1 MEGANRGV
9 KERRNNVL
17 AFLGRVTLGFSLII
31 LIEFFM
37 MAFESAWIKEPLINV
52 HDPTTD
58 IVLLVEL
65 AAILIGLFLTRTY
78 MFETTPITISDGF
91 FMVAL
96 AWLVVSL
103 LASIPYLAVSFP
115 QARLEPYKAIFEAV
129 SGITATGLT
138 AYSNVEVLPESILFW
153 RSLTEWIGGLGVVTM
168 FLGFIIHRVPVAMA
182 LYRGEGRESESIR
195 MGSVIELSK
204 RITMIYVALTLLAI
218 ALFRIFGM
226 STFDAINHA
235 MTAIAT
241 GGFSTKN
248 NSLAGYSVYL
258 HYSAIFIM
266 FLGAISF
273 DSHLKVFQNIK
284 NLKRFFNMETV
295 LLILLP
301 AMFTALYGVVTFL
314 RGEASFLRT
323 HDYLFTAVSAI
334 TGTGFSVTNVAN
346 YSDLTKLTIILL
358 MVIGGCY
365 GSTSSALKILR
376 IIILVDVIL
385 WLLKKSS
392 YPSSAIVPLRI
403 LGRQFRIENVVYSLL
418 YSMIYLIS
426 LFVASLA
433 ILLFTGNSHGFVN
446 VLFEVASAQGN
457 VGLSVGVSG
466 SHMPV
471 STAIVL
477 IIVMLLGRLEI
488 TPWIVFIHRIAMMMA
503 SARSE
508 T

>member
-1 MEGANRGV
+1 M
-9 KERRNNVL
+9 
-17 AFLGRVTLGFSLII
+17 TLGFSMII
-31 LIEFFM
+31 LLELLM
-37 MAFESAWIKEPLINV
+37 MLLESIWINKPLININ
-52 HDPTTD
+52 DLITD
-58 IVLLVEL
+58 VTLVIEVLAIIVGAL
-65 AAILIGLFLTRTY
+65 LTRLY
-78 MFETTPITISDGF
+78 MFETAPITVSDGF

-103 LASIPYLAVSFP
+103 LASIPYLLVSLP
-115 QARLEPYKAIFEAV
+115 YARLEPYKAIFEAV

-138 AYSNVEVLPESILFW
+138 AYSNVEILPRSILFW

-182 LYRGEGRESESIR
+182 VYRGEGRESEGIR
-195 MGSVIELSK
+195 MGNVIELSK
-204 RITMIYVALTLLAI
+204 RITMIYITLTLLSV

-226 STFDAINHA
+226 NTFDAINHA

-248 NSLAGYSVYL
+248 DSLARYSVYL

-273 DSHLKVFQNIK
+273 DSHLRVFQSIKNIK
-284 NLKRFFNMETV
+284 SFFNKETI
-295 LLILLP
+295 LLIMIPITL
-301 AMFTALYGVVTFL
+301 TGLYTIITFL
-314 RGEASFLRT
+314 KGDLSFDKV
-323 HDYLFTAVSAI
+323 HGYLFTAVSAI
-334 TGTGFSVTNVAN
+334 TGTGFSITTVSN

-392 YPSSAIVPLRI
+392 YPSSAIVPLKI
-403 LGRQFRIENVVYSLL
+403 LGKQFKIENVVYSLV
-418 YSMIYLIS
+418 YSIIYLIS
-426 LFVASLA
+426 LFVASLT
-433 ILLFTGNSHGFVN
+433 ILLFTGGSYNFVD

-466 SHMPV
+466 AHMPIP
-471 STAIVL
+471 TAIVL

-488 TPWIVFIHRIAMMMA
+488 TPWIVFTHKVAVAIKKTIGGSLEQR
-503 SARSE
+503 
-508 T
+508 TL

>member
-1 MEGANRGV
+1 
-9 KERRNNVL
+9 
-17 AFLGRVTLGFSLII
+17 
-31 LIEFFM
+31 M
-37 MAFESAWIKEPLINV
+37 MAFESTWIKEPLINV

-103 LASIPYLAVSFP
+103 LASIPYLAVSLP

-138 AYSNVEVLPESILFW
+138 AYSNVEVLPKSILFW

-284 NLKRFFNMETV
+284 NLKSFFNMETV